1 MRLETPWRG
10 RTLWL
15 FLVSAA
21 WTLPLWIVAYP
32 PMLDFPQQL
41 ALASIIRWYDD
52 PVRQLQQAYEL
63 TLARPQGLFELLV
76 AGLARVLPILTAGK
90 LVVAFSLA
98 AVVPCAAALCR
109 RTGRP
114 QWYALLTLAVTYN
127 HAFYWGFADNLLA
140 YPLVL
145 GGVWLADRSF
155 DRPFGG
161 REWLLLAAWTAL
173 FYAVH
178 LQFLL
183 VFAGA
188 VGWLAIVRRPG
199 WRRMLLWLSALLPGI
214 ALGVGVLAWAHV
226 HAAEV
231 MTGFQ
236 QRLDSSSTLMLVLE
250 EKIRRIPGLL
260 FGAYRDG
267 LQWVL
272 AGFLLALVLLLVV
285 RRRGVEEAVDAA
297 DAGEPEPRGGRR
309 LGTRFASLAGW
320 IFVLYLILPVFTHGY
335 LVAERLLPLAAMLL
349 VPALPR
355 PPASRRRVAAIL
367 VAGLLLFQL
376 GQTSARFL
384 SFSAETA
391 GIRELLAGTEPG
403 QNLMGLVFEPEVSG
417 WSAPPL
423 LEHFPAYYQV
433 EKGGRVLLSFAQ
445 FFNSPVSYGKG
456 QNWEDGL
463 LAEWGGGG
471 AWSFVYE
478 RDAPRFRY
486 FLVRGGPE
494 HILAAFGPHSR
505 ELRMRNV
512 GRWYLIERVPGAMEG
527 RAFGGAAARSSGGKQ
542 AGTKSGK
549 KGAGHS
555 GPALAHYASFS
566 SGFPRLLAWVSLD
579 RQ

>member
-1 MRLETPWRG
+1 MALATPWRG
-10 RTLWL
+10 RALWL
-15 FLVSAA
+15 FLLSAA
-21 WTLPLWIVAYP
+21 WTLPLWIAAYP

-52 PVRQLQQAYEL
+52 PVRHFQQAYEL
-63 TLARPQGLFELLV
+63 TLARPQGLFELLT
-76 AGLARVLPILTAGK
+76 AGLARVLPILAAGK
-90 LVVAFSLA
+90 LVVALSLA

-114 QWYALLTLAVTYN
+114 QWYALLTLALTYN
-127 HAFYWGFADNLLA
+127 HAFYWGFVDNLLA

-145 GGVWLADRSF
+145 GGAWLADRSF
-155 DRPFGG
+155 DRPFGV

-183 VFAGA
+183 IFAGA

-214 ALGVGVLAWAHV
+214 ALGVGVLGWAHV

-236 QRLDSSSTLMLVLE
+236 QRLDSSPTLMLVLE

-272 AGFLLALVLLLVV
+272 AGFLLALVLLLLV
-285 RRRGVEEAVDAA
+285 RRRGVEEGEAE
-297 DAGEPEPRGGRR
+297 AGEPEPPGVRWFT
-309 LGTRFASLAGW
+309 TRFASLAGW

-335 LVAERLLPLAAMLL
+335 LVAERLVPLAAMLL
-349 VPALPR
+349 IPALPR
-355 PPASRRRVAAIL
+355 PPASRRRLAMIL

-391 GIRELLAGTEPG
+391 GIRELLAGAEPG

-445 FFNSPVSYGKG
+445 FFNSPVSYGRG

-463 LAEWGGGG
+463 LAEWGEGG

-512 GRWYLIERVPGAMEG
+512 GRWYLIERV
-527 RAFGGAAARSSGGKQ
+527 
-542 AGTKSGK
+542 GK
-549 KGAGHS
+549 KGAGQTV
-555 GPALAHYASFS
+555 PVLAH
-566 SGFPRLLAWVSLD
+566 
-579 RQ
+579 